1 MMEWAPGPPEWPSQ
15 DAILT
20 GSGWWSGPPL
30 PRIPP
35 AIFPPAVSASKMTV
49 WSQALLGEK
58 PSLDIETA
66 APSDNLLVAVEG
78 KNISM

>member
-1 MMEWAPGPPEWPSQ
+1 
-15 DAILT
+15 
-20 GSGWWSGPPL
+20 
-30 PRIPP
+30 
-35 AIFPPAVSASKMTV
+35 MTV
-49 WSQALLGEK
+49 WNQALLDEK

>member
-1 MMEWAPGPPEWPSQ
+1 MEQAPRPPEWPSQ

-20 GSGWWSGPPL
+20 GSGWSSGPPL
-30 PRIPP
+30 PHIPP

-49 WSQALLGEK
+49 WSQALLDEK